1 MLVWLVCKYEVHVNI
16 ATACLLAL
24 THMRLNVPLGKFP
37 EARLRTALAFDRWD
51 TRSCTPTTR
60 HTMSYIAKYLN
71 KHFPTHRFVQQDAP
85 VRCLFCLLL
94 VFD

>member
-37 EARLRTALAFDRWD
+37 EARLGQRW
-51 TRSCTPTTR
+51 RSTVGIHAAVHQPPATP
-60 HTMSYIAKYLN
+60 
-71 KHFPTHRFVQQDAP
+71 
-85 VRCLFCLLL
+85 
-94 VFD
+94 